1 VNKAEF
7 GVKKGEYMKSKNIF
21 ISYIEEDRKIAEMIA
36 KKLSL
41 EGFSTWAYTINGSV
55 RWKKQVV
62 RELKQCEI
70 MILVFSKK
78 TNDKA
83 DKQIVKELGL
93 ASEYEKEIIPF
104 MIDEVTPKDITNEEI
119 AYEIVGGSITWIE
132 KEEPVE
138 NQIQK
143 LICRVRT
150 YYGEECS
157 NKQENIV
164 KNRSIKVQ
172 YNDLATPNTE
182 SHILHTLHVSNTG
195 LHTDWQTEIL
205 LNSSNLY
212 LNIHYNTGYYGAKNL
227 RVYLDDISKRVY
239 KQNEELIVKAK
250 ITADNLGDEI
260 GEAKIKFIDD
270 VKLIL
275 KDVMWEKGKCKSF
288 DCVSPIPDN
297 IQNIF
302 SKQGLYLGD
311 IAFTDDVNYNG
322 NIVVRYIV
330 EKVKENK
337 LQKNFTIGNHNYK
350 IF

>member
-1 VNKAEF
+1 
-7 GVKKGEYMKSKNIF
+7 MKSKNIF
-21 ISYIEEDRKIAEMIA
+21 ISYIEEDREIAEMIA
-36 KKLSL
+36 KKLSAK
-41 EGFSTWAYTINGSV
+41 GFPTWAYTINGSV

-132 KEEPVE
+132 KEESIE
-138 NQIQK
+138 KQIQK
-143 LICRVRT
+143 LVCRVRT

-164 KNRSIKVQ
+164 KNSSLNQQSYSI
-172 YNDLATPNTE
+172 TPNIN
-182 SHILHTLHVSNTG
+182 SKNIPTLLVSDTG
-195 LHTDWQTEIL
+195 SPQDWKEEVFL
-205 LNSSNLY
+205 KSSNLY
-212 LNIHYNTGYYGAKNL
+212 FQIHYNVGFNWAKNL
-227 RVYLDDISKRVY
+227 KVYIDDLRGKIFKS
-239 KQNEELIVKAK
+239 NEEYIVKAK
-250 ITADNLGDEI
+250 LTADNLDDAM
-260 GEAKIKFIDD
+260 GEVKIKFVND
-270 VKLIL
+270 VKLVIQ
-275 KDVMWEKGKCKSF
+275 DIIWEEGKCQSPS
-288 DCVSPIPDN
+288 CASPIPDN
-297 IQNIF
+297 INNIF
-302 SKQGLYLGD
+302 SVKGLSLGD
-311 IAFTDDVNYNG
+311 IATNDNSHG
-322 NIVVRYIV
+322 NVIVTYIV
-330 EKVKENK
+330 EILTENK